1 MRVRPFLAARTIRKA
16 DAPCPPVRTDTPVP
30 ETGVVDRHRRTAIG
44 NSRLTLGANKGPV
57 ALETANAE
65 ELLHRFPKRTS
76 NKTLF
81 LDVESNY
88 RWNSLFGVRG
98 GGLG

>member
-16 DAPCPPVRTDTPVP
+16 EAPCPPVRTDTPVP

-44 NSRLTLGANKGPV
+44 NSRLALGANKGPV

-65 ELLHRFPKRTS
+65 ELLHRFPKLGQRHAMGS
-76 NKTLF
+76 LHRDLPSKKCF
-81 LDVESNY
+81 L
-88 RWNSLFGVRG
+88 
-98 GGLG
+98 